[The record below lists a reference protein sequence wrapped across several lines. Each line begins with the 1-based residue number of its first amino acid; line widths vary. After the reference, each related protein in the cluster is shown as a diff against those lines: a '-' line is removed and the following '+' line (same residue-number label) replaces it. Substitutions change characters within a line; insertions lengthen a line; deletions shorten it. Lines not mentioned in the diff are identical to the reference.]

1 MWRIIAGKKGFFV
14 CGVFGILG
22 EYSPHKAREALR
34 LLSHRGRDHCGIVEK
49 NRLFLAHQRLSITD
63 AHSRSNQ
70 PMIRNKIM
78 ISFNGEI
85 YNHNALRQE
94 LKLQGLETASDTEV
108 ILAAYERWG
117 IECIER
123 FEGMFAFALVDG
135 EKCYLV
141 RDRAG
146 KKPLFFHHGKEAFY
160 FASEIKALKPFLS
173 SVRMNNEALHSYLSF
188 LAPTPPH
195 TFYEGIEKLE
205 AGEWICFEN
214 GTITKHRYYNFLD
227 RHTLTLFDRKEAL
240 CQIEKELH
248 RSVAMRLD
256 TEAPIA
262 ALLSGGL
269 DSAMICAIASAQ
281 GKKLPVFTLGYDEYG
296 AYDERHNAAITAQYL
311 GLNHTEVIISQRD
324 FNTHL
329 DALLLHMDEPLND
342 PAALPLYLLMQKIGS
357 DGYKVVLSGEGS
369 DELFLGYRQYF
380 EYLDIEKAASLHH
393 KNWLKKYFHS
403 HFSMNREWEWYKR
416 IFDETLLFRTS
427 GEKFTDLQQ
436 NKLFRRNVR
445 DNESLRFLAKYR
457 AEFEQSGHTDPSLW
471 YSMIDLKLFVGEH
484 FLTKLDRVSMAHT
497 LEARTPFLDHR
508 LAETVL
514 SVDPM
519 LRIGEGETKTLLKEI
534 ARNYLSNE
542 IVDRRKKGFSNPYM
556 EWLIGSHRIELIREV
571 NEKTGLFYPEEL
583 DNYIEMARRGRFK
596 QHVWGLYVLSDWIK
610 RELL

>member
-1 MWRIIAGKKGFFV
+1 M
-14 CGVFGILG
+14 CGVFGIIG
-22 EYSPHKAREALR
+22 DYSPSKAREALKG
-34 LLSHRGRDHCGIVEK
+34 LTHRGRDHCGIVEGEK
-49 NRLFLAHQRLSITD
+49 FFLAHQRLSITD
-63 AHSRSNQ
+63 AHPRSHQ
-70 PMIRNKIM
+70 PMRREKIL

-85 YNHNALRQE
+85 YNHAQLRHQ
-94 LKLQGLETASDTEV
+94 LGNVSWETQSDTEI

-117 IECIER
+117 IECVQYL
-123 FEGMFAFALVDG
+123 EGMFAFALIDG

-141 RDRAG
+141 RDRFG
-146 KKPLFFHHGKEAFY
+146 KKPLFYHRSKEAFV
-160 FASEIKALKPFLS
+160 FASEIKAIKPFLS

-188 LAPTPPH
+188 LAPAPPH

-205 AGEWICFEN
+205 SGEWLCFEN
-214 GTITKHRYYNFLD
+214 GKIIKHRYYNVLD
-227 RHTLTLFDRKEAL
+227 IPSLAVTDREEVL
-240 CQIEKELH
+240 RRIEEELH
-248 RSVAMRLD
+248 RSIAVRLD

-269 DSAMICAIASAQ
+269 DSAMICAIAADQ
-281 GKKLPVFTLGYDEYG
+281 GKKLPVFTLGYNEYG
-296 AYDERHNAAITAQYL
+296 AYDECANAAVTAEYL
-311 GLNHTEVIISQRD
+311 GLEHTEIIISQND
-324 FNTHL
+324 FEQHL
-329 DALLLHMDEPLND
+329 DELLNHMDEPLND
-342 PAALPLYLLMQKIGS
+342 PAALPLYLLMKKIAAE
-357 DGYKVVLSGEGS
+357 GYKVVLSGEGS

-416 IFDETLLFRTS
+416 VFDETLLFRTS

-445 DNESLRFLAKYR
+445 DNESLRFLQKYR
-457 AEFEQSGHTDPSLW
+457 DEFEQSGHRDPSLW

-514 SVDPM
+514 SVDPA
-519 LRIGEGETKTLLKEI
+519 LRIGEGETKTLLKQI
-534 ARNYLSNE
+534 ARNYLSDE
-542 IVDRRKKGFSNPYM
+542 IIDRRKKGFANPYM
-556 EWLIGSHRIELIREV
+556 EWLIASGRLELIREV
-571 NEKTGLFYPEEL
+571 NEKTGLFYPEVIEEYLEL
-583 DNYIEMARRGRFK
+583 ARRGKFK
-596 QHVWGLYVLSDWIK
+596 QHVWGLYVLSHWIK